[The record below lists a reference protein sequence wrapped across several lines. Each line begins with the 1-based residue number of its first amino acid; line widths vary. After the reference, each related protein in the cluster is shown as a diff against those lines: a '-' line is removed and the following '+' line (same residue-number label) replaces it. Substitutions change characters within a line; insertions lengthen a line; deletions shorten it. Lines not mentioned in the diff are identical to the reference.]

1 MIEVFQHL
9 IDTFGYFGVFALLL
23 IENLFPPLPSEVVAP
38 FCGYAAARGELNI
51 WGVIAAAVFGS
62 MIGQL
67 PWYYAGRLLGE
78 KRIAALAARYGRWLT
93 VTPHEVDRVF
103 RWFYRYGGASVFF
116 GRMVPAIRAVI
127 SLPAGIAAMPFGK
140 FLAYS
145 LAGTTLWMGGLA
157 YAGYVLGQNYELVE
171 KYMGPGTKIV
181 VALIVVIYFVRLG
194 LSFRK
199 APAE

>member
-51 WGVIAAAVFGS
+51 WGVIAAAVLGS

-78 KRIAALAARYGRWLT
+78 KRIEALAARYGRWLT

-103 RWFYRYGGASVFF
+103 KWFYRYGAASVFF

-145 LAGTTLWMGGLA
+145 FAGTTLWMGGLA
-157 YAGYVLGQNYELVE
+157 YAGYMLGQNYELVE